1 MEYVSFTADSSHDV
15 CSLQHL
21 EDAARRMQVVVLLES
36 NGSWLPQVST

>member
-21 EDAARRMQVVVLLES
+21 EDAARRMQVVFLES